1 LGALLRVLGSLLL
14 IAGGIVVFLGVR
26 RLPEALPAGTPA
38 EIVHVAGFAIDP
50 PRSPYLHVRGGSFL
64 PYASLAVSE
73 GDGIPAFFLIPLVA
87 ADNGLLTEMVTEASP
102 AYDEDQ
108 AAVERWNTYAA
119 SRLEL
124 DQVDMFVL
132 STDVERWTTETS
144 VSVETH
150 YVEGVVRTAE
160 RALAAEII
168 EQLDAQFDG
177 LSAAHAWVLYEG
189 EVPPAE
195 ESLRLAVLLG
205 GLAALLGLAMMVAS
219 LLARRPRW
227 LG

>member
-1 LGALLRVLGSLLL
+1 LGALLRVLGLLLL

-38 EIVHVAGFAIDP
+38 EIVHVADFAIDP

-73 GDGIPAFFLIPLVA
+73 GDGTPGFFLIPLVDS
-87 ADNGLLTEMVTEASP
+87 DNELLEEMIEQASP
-102 AYDEDQ
+102 AYDAEV
-108 AAVERWNTYAA
+108 AAVEQWNSYAA
-119 SRLEL
+119 SRLDL
-124 DQVDMFVL
+124 ADVDMFVL

-150 YVEGVVRTAE
+150 YVEGVVRTVD
-160 RALAAEII
+160 RALAAEIVQ
-168 EQLDAQFDG
+168 QLDAQFDG
-177 LSAAHAWVLYEG
+177 LSAERTWVLYEG

-227 LG
+227 LR